1 MSGQGAT
8 HYRWEDMPKE
18 ALNPDLARRLIS
30 TDRMMLAHVYLEKG
44 CIVPKHSHEN
54 EQLTYILEGDAAVLD
69 RRGRVRGHRR
79 RGGRG
84 APHPLERP
92 AQGRGARDDA
102 RRRHLLPAAAGL
114 ARRVRRVPPPEVKLG
129 LEGRRAL
136 VTGGSKGLGE
146 AIARELVGEGAR
158 VAICSRNE
166 DEVDGDR
173 RGARAGGGIVYA
185 QAADVTDPEQ
195 VRDFVARSAEAL
207 GGIDF
212 LVNNAGGAH
221 PGNFETL
228 SDEDWA
234 GDLDVKLFSLIRC
247 SREVL
252 PHLRAAG
259 GGRIVNIGAVY
270 SRYPDPTFFAT
281 SVNRAAGNSFTKA
294 LALEVAK
301 DNILVNGVN
310 IGFVVTPQWD
320 NIHRRRAPELT
331 REEFFDDDRRRRR
344 CRSAASA
351 RPTRSSGLVAFLLSD
366 RASYITGASID
377 VAGGMGKYV

>member
-1 MSGQGAT
+1 M
-8 HYRWEDMPKE
+8 R
-18 ALNPDLARRLIS
+18 
-30 TDRMMLAHVYLEKG
+30 
-44 CIVPKHSHEN
+44 
-54 EQLTYILEGDAAVLD
+54 
-69 RRGRVRGHRR
+69 
-79 RGGRG
+79 
-84 APHPLERP
+84 
-92 AQGRGARDDA
+92 
-102 RRRHLLPAAAGL
+102 
-114 ARRVRRVPPPEVKLG
+114 LG
-129 LEGRRAL
+129 LEGRRGL

-146 AIARELVGEGAR
+146 AIARELVSEGAR

-166 DEVDGDR
+166 QEVTATAEEV
-173 RGARAGGGIVYA
+173 GAEYS

-195 VRDFVARSAEAL
+195 VRDLIARTAEAL

-221 PGNFETL
+221 PGTFETL
-228 SDEDWA
+228 SDEDWVA
-234 GDLDVKLFSLIRC
+234 DLDVKLFSLIRC

-281 SVNRAAGNSFTKA
+281 SVNRAAGNSFTKT

-310 IGFVVTPQWD
+310 VGFVITPQWE

-331 REEFFDDDRRRRR
+331 RDEFFDRF
-344 CRSAASA
+344 AAQEVPLG
-351 RPTRSSGLVAFLLSD
+351 RFGLPDEVSGLVSFLLSD